1 MAIQIKAACGTY
13 IRALLTILLTLMAT
27 IGGSPLDF
35 TSADWRMLA
44 NGLWASLLPVI
55 MRAISTNDDKYG
67 RAPKE

>member
-1 MAIQIKAACGTY
+1 MVVQIKAALGTY

>member
-1 MAIQIKAACGTY
+1 MSVQIKAACGTY

-35 TSADWRMLA
+35 TSADWRMVA

-55 MRAISTNDDKYG
+55 MRALSTNDDKYG

>member
-1 MAIQIKAACGTY
+1 MVVQIKAACGTY

-35 TSADWRMLA
+35 TSADWRMVA

-55 MRAISTNDDKYG
+55 MRALSTNDDKYG

>member
-1 MAIQIKAACGTY
+1 MADQIKGMCGTY
-13 IRALLTILLTLMAT
+13 LRAFLSILLALMAT

-55 MRAISTNDDKYG
+55 MRALSTNDDKYG
-67 RAPKE
+67 RVPKE

>member
-1 MAIQIKAACGTY
+1 MAEQIKGMCGTY
-13 IRALLTILLTLMAT
+13 LRAFLSILLALMAT

-55 MRAISTNDDKYG
+55 MRALSTSDDKYG
-67 RAPKE
+67 RASKE

>member
-1 MAIQIKAACGTY
+1 MATQIKAACGTY

-35 TSADWRMLA
+35 TSADWRMVA

-55 MRAISTNDDKYG
+55 MRALSTNDDKYG

>member
-1 MAIQIKAACGTY
+1 MADQIKGMCGTY
-13 IRALLTILLTLMAT
+13 LRAFLSILLALMAT

-55 MRAISTNDDKYG
+55 MRALSTSDDKYG

>member
-1 MAIQIKAACGTY
+1 MAVQIKAALGTY

-55 MRAISTNDDKYG
+55 MRALSTADDKYG

>member
-1 MAIQIKAACGTY
+1 MAVQIKAACGTY
-13 IRALLTILLTLMAT
+13 LRALLTILLTLMAT

-55 MRAISTNDDKYG
+55 MRALSSTDDKYG

>member
-1 MAIQIKAACGTY
+1 MADQIKGMCGTY
-13 IRALLTILLTLMAT
+13 VRAFLSILLALMAT

-55 MRAISTNDDKYG
+55 MRALSTSDDKYG

>member
-1 MAIQIKAACGTY
+1 MSVQIKAACGTY

-55 MRAISTNDDKYG
+55 MRAISTNTDTYG

>member
-1 MAIQIKAACGTY
+1 MAVQIKAACGTY

-27 IGGSPLDF
+27 IGASPLDF

-55 MRAISTNDDKYG
+55 MRAISTNTDNYG

>member
-1 MAIQIKAACGTY
+1 MAEQIKAACGTY

-55 MRAISTNDDKYG
+55 MRALSTSDDKYG

>member
-1 MAIQIKAACGTY
+1 MAEQIKGMCGTY
-13 IRALLTILLTLMAT
+13 LRAFLSILLALMAT

-55 MRAISTNDDKYG
+55 MRALSTSDDKYG

>member
-1 MAIQIKAACGTY
+1 MAVQIKAACGTY

-35 TSADWRMLA
+35 TSADWRMVA

-55 MRAISTNDDKYG
+55 MRALSTNDDKYG

>member
-1 MAIQIKAACGTY
+1 MAVQIKAACGTY

>member
-1 MAIQIKAACGTY
+1 MATQIKAACGTY

-27 IGGSPLDF
+27 IGKSPIEF
-35 TSADWRMLA
+35 AGEDWKMVA

-55 MRAISTNDDKYG
+55 MRALSTTDDKYG

>member
-1 MAIQIKAACGTY
+1 MAEQIKGMCGTY
-13 IRALLTILLTLMAT
+13 IRAFLSILLALMAT

-55 MRAISTNDDKYG
+55 MRALSTSDDKYG

>member
-1 MAIQIKAACGTY
+1 MAVQIKAACGTY

-55 MRAISTNDDKYG
+55 MRALSSTDDKYG
-67 RAPKE
+67 RASKE

>member
-1 MAIQIKAACGTY
+1 MAEQIKGMCGTY
-13 IRALLTILLTLMAT
+13 VRAFLSILLALMAT

-55 MRAISTNDDKYG
+55 MRALSTNDDKYG

>member
-1 MAIQIKAACGTY
+1 MAVQIKAACGTY
-13 IRALLTILLTLMAT
+13 IRALLTVLLTLMAT

-35 TSADWRMLA
+35 TSADWRMVA

-55 MRAISTNDDKYG
+55 MRALSTNDDKYG

>member
-1 MAIQIKAACGTY
+1 MAVQIKAACGTY
-13 IRALLTILLTLMAT
+13 FRALLTILLTLMAT

-55 MRAISTNDDKYG
+55 MRALSTADDKYG

>member
-1 MAIQIKAACGTY
+1 MAVQIKAACGTY
-13 IRALLTILLTLMAT
+13 LRALLTILLTLMAT

>member
-1 MAIQIKAACGTY
+1 MAEQIKGMCGTY
-13 IRALLTILLTLMAT
+13 LRAFLSILLALMAT

-55 MRAISTNDDKYG
+55 MRALSTTDDKYG

>member
-1 MAIQIKAACGTY
+1 MAVQMKTACGTD

-55 MRAISTNDDKYG
+55 MRALSTADDKYG

>member
-1 MAIQIKAACGTY
+1 MADQIKGMCGTY
-13 IRALLTILLTLMAT
+13 LRAFLSILLALMAT

-44 NGLWASLLPVI
+44 NGLWVSLLPVI
-55 MRAISTNDDKYG
+55 MRSLSTNSQNYG

>member
-1 MAIQIKAACGTY
+1 MAVQIKAACGTY

-67 RAPKE
+67 RTPKE

>member
-1 MAIQIKAACGTY
+1 MAVQIKAACGTY

-35 TSADWRMLA
+35 TSADWRMVA

-55 MRAISTNDDKYG
+55 MRAISTNTDTYG

>member
-1 MAIQIKAACGTY
+1 MADQIKGMCGTY
-13 IRALLTILLTLMAT
+13 LRAFLSILLALMAT

-55 MRAISTNDDKYG
+55 MRALSTNDDKYG
-67 RAPKE
+67 RTTKE

>member
-1 MAIQIKAACGTY
+1 MALQIKAACGTY
-13 IRALLTILLTLMAT
+13 LRALLTILLTLMAT

-55 MRAISTNDDKYG
+55 MRALSTADDKYG

>member
-1 MAIQIKAACGTY
+1 MVEQIKGACGTY

-55 MRAISTNDDKYG
+55 MRALSTSDGKYG

>member
-1 MAIQIKAACGTY
+1 MAVQIKAACGTY

-35 TSADWRMLA
+35 TSADWRLLA

-55 MRAISTNDDKYG
+55 MRALSTADDKYG

>member
-1 MAIQIKAACGTY
+1 MAAQIKAACGTY

-35 TSADWRMLA
+35 TSADWRMVA

-55 MRAISTNDDKYG
+55 MRALSTNDDKYG

>member
-1 MAIQIKAACGTY
+1 MAVQIKAALGTY

-55 MRAISTNDDKYG
+55 MRALSTNDDKYG
-67 RAPKE
+67 RASKE